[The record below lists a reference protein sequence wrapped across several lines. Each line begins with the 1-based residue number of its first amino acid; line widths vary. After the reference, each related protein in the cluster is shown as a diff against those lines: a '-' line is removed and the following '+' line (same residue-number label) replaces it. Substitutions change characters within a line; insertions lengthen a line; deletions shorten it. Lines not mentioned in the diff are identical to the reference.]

1 MMIIA
6 GLLALEVA
14 ALPSPA
20 PVDALALYG
29 AAIRAMTDLPQPSYV
44 TYRMVGENDGMQ
56 VGLTVI
62 DGNLWLNI
70 GNGPDQSSWSV
81 QHRTF
86 DYKSI
91 VADDDS
97 GKEYTTVR
105 SFFDPTWYGTER
117 ALRLGMLNSQDP
129 APPHHAQEDPT
140 PPPGPTL
147 RTIAVTSV
155 MSPSIYNVEDRGPAT
170 CANGAAGRALHLWSK
185 ARNVMHQLSDV
196 TIDLSSMRFCMMR
209 YSIADTF
216 GYHGIVEQHF
226 AKVGGFWMQTD
237 GLLDGTVRFMGF
249 AIHHG
254 IWRYRL
260 ADMQFPPTLPI

>member
-29 AAIRAMTDLPQPSYV
+29 AAIRAMSDLPQPSYV

-62 DGNLWLNI
+62 DGNLWLSI
-70 GNGPDQSSWSV
+70 GSGPDSSNWSV

-97 GKEYTTVR
+97 GREYSTAR

-117 ALRLGMLNSQDP
+117 ALRLGMLNSQDV
-129 APPHHAQEDPT
+129 APPHMVKGDPT
-140 PPPGPTL
+140 PAPGPTL
-147 RTIAVTSV
+147 R
-155 MSPSIYNVEDRGPAT
+155 
-170 CANGAAGRALHLWSK
+170 
-185 ARNVMHQLSDV
+185 
-196 TIDLSSMRFCMMR
+196 
-209 YSIADTF
+209 
-216 GYHGIVEQHF
+216 
-226 AKVGGFWMQTD
+226 
-237 GLLDGTVRFMGF
+237 
-249 AIHHG
+249 
-254 IWRYRL
+254 
-260 ADMQFPPTLPI
+260 

>member
-1 MMIIA
+1 MVFA
-6 GLLALEVA
+6 GLLAAQVA
-14 ALPSPA
+14 ASPSPA
-20 PVDALALYG
+20 PVDAHELY
-29 AAIRAMTDLPQPSYV
+29 ASAIRAMSDLPQPSYV

-70 GNGPDQSSWSV
+70 GSGPDLSSWSV

-91 VADDDS
+91 VADDDT

-117 ALRLGMLNSQDP
+117 ALRLGMLNSQDAA
-129 APPHHAQEDPT
+129 APHRAQEDPT
-140 PPPGPTL
+140 PPPGATL

-155 MSPSIYNVEDRGPAT
+155 MGPSIYNVEDRGPAM
-170 CANGAAGRALHLWSK
+170 CANGNAGRALHLWS
-185 ARNVMHQLSDV
+185 RQHNVMHQLSDV

-226 AKVGGFWMQTD
+226 ANVNGYWMQTD
-237 GLLDGTVRFMGF
+237 GLLDGTLRFMGF
-249 AIHHG
+249 AVHHG
-254 IWRYRL
+254 MWRYRL
-260 ADMQFPPTLPI
+260 ADMRFPQTLSI

>member
-1 MMIIA
+1 MIFA
-6 GLLALEVA
+6 VVLAA
-14 ALPSPA
+14 QTASPSP
-20 PVDALALYG
+20 PPIDAHDLYV
-29 AAIRAMTDLPQPSYV
+29 AAIRAMSDLPQPSYV
-44 TYRMVGENDGMQ
+44 TYRLAGENDGMQ

-62 DGNLWLNI
+62 DGNLWL
-70 GNGPDQSSWSV
+70 GMSNGGEPSDWSV
-81 QHRTF
+81 RHRTF

-91 VADDDS
+91 VTDAS
-97 GKEYTTVR
+97 TGKEYATAR

-129 APPHHAQEDPT
+129 AAPHRTEEDPT

-147 RTIAVTSV
+147 RTIAVTTV

-170 CANGAAGRALHLWSK
+170 CANGDPGRALHLWSR

-196 TIDLSSMRFCMMR
+196 TIDLSSMQFCTMR
-209 YSIADTF
+209 YSVADTF

-226 AKVGGFWMQTD
+226 ANVGGYWMQTD
-237 GLLDGTVRFMGF
+237 GLLDGTLRFMGV
-249 AIHHG
+249 AMHHG

-260 ADMQFPPTLPI
+260 TDMRFPQHLSI

>member
-1 MMIIA
+1 M
-6 GLLALEVA
+6 LLAA
-14 ALPSPA
+14 QT
-20 PVDALALYG
+20 VDAHRLYVT
-29 AAIRAMTDLPQPSYV
+29 AIRAMSDLPQPAYV
-44 TYRMVGENDGMQ
+44 TYRIIGENDGMQ

-62 DGNLWLNI
+62 GGNLWLSI
-70 GNGPDQSSWSV
+70 GPGPASSDWSV

-91 VADDDS
+91 VTDAS
-97 GKEYTTVR
+97 TGKTYTTAR

-129 APPHHAQEDPT
+129 SAPHEAQADPT

-147 RTIAVTSV
+147 RTIAVTTV
-155 MSPSIYNVEDRGPAT
+155 MSPSIYNVEDRGPAA
-170 CANGAAGRALHLWSK
+170 CANGDAGRALHLWSR

-226 AKVGGFWMQTD
+226 ADVRGYWMQTD
-237 GLLDGTVRFMGF
+237 GLLDGTVRFMGI
-249 AIHHG
+249 ATHHG

-260 ADMQFPPTLPI
+260 DDMRFPQMLSL

>member
-1 MMIIA
+1 MLIA
-6 GLLALEVA
+6 QL
-14 ALPSPA
+14 PA
-20 PVDALALYG
+20 PNAHDLYVS
-29 AAIRAMTDLPQPSYV
+29 AIRAMADLPQPSYV
-44 TYRMVGENDGMQ
+44 TYRIIGENDGMQ

-62 DGNLWLNI
+62 GGNLWLSI
-70 GNGPDQSSWSV
+70 GAGSDESNWSV

-91 VADDDS
+91 VTDES
-97 GKEYTTVR
+97 TGKTYRTAR

-117 ALRLGMLNSQDP
+117 ALRLGMLNSQDAA
-129 APPHHAQEDPT
+129 APHEARVDPT

-147 RTIAVTSV
+147 RTIAVTTV
-155 MSPSIYNVEDRGPAT
+155 LSPSIYNVEDRGPAT
-170 CANGAAGRALHLWSK
+170 CSNGDAGRALHLWS
-185 ARNVMHQLSDV
+185 REHNVMHQLSDV
-196 TIDLSSMRFCMMR
+196 TIDLSSMRFCTMR

-226 AKVGGFWMQTD
+226 ADVGGFWMETD

-249 AIHHG
+249 ATHHG

-260 ADMQFPPTLPI
+260 TDMQFPPALSI

>member
-1 MMIIA
+1 MSFA
-6 GLLALEVA
+6 VLLAASVA
-14 ALPSPA
+14 ASPA
-20 PVDALALYG
+20 PTYAHELYVT
-29 AAIRAMTDLPQPSYV
+29 AIRAMSDLPQPSYV
-44 TYRMVGENDGMQ
+44 TYRLVGENEGMQ
-56 VGLTVI
+56 VGLTVL
-62 DGNLWLNI
+62 DGNLWL
-70 GNGPDQSSWSV
+70 GMSNGAADSDWSV

-91 VADDDS
+91 VTDAS
-97 GKEYTTVR
+97 TGKAYSTAR

-129 APPHHAQEDPT
+129 ATPHRTEEDPT

-170 CANGAAGRALHLWSK
+170 CANGDAGRALHLWSR
-185 ARNVMHQLSDV
+185 AHDVMHQLSDV
-196 TIDLSSMRFCMMR
+196 TIDLLSMRFCMMR
-209 YSIADTF
+209 YSVADTF

-226 AKVGGFWMQTD
+226 ANVDGYWMQTD
-237 GLLDGTVRFMGF
+237 GLLDGTLRFMGF
-249 AIHHG
+249 ATHHG

-260 ADMQFPPTLPI
+260 TDMRFPGHLSI

>member
-1 MMIIA
+1 MV
-6 GLLALEVA
+6 LA
-14 ALPSPA
+14 ALAAASPA
-20 PVDALALYG
+20 PVDAHELYV
-29 AAIRAMTDLPQPSYV
+29 AAIHAMSDLPQPSYV
-44 TYRMVGENDGMQ
+44 TYRLIGENDGMQ
-56 VGLTVI
+56 VALTVL
-62 DGNLWLNI
+62 DGNLWL
-70 GNGPDQSSWSV
+70 GMSNGDAPSDWSV

-86 DYKSI
+86 DYESI
-91 VADDDS
+91 VTDAS
-97 GKEYTTVR
+97 TGTAYTTAR

-129 APPHHAQEDPT
+129 AAPHHTAEDPT

-155 MSPSIYNVEDRGPAT
+155 MSPAIYNVEDRGQAT
-170 CANGAAGRALHLWSK
+170 CANGDAGRALHLWSR

-209 YSIADTF
+209 YSVADSF

-226 AKVGGFWMQTD
+226 ANVGGYWMQTD
-237 GLLDGTVRFMGF
+237 GLLDGTLRFMGF
-249 AIHHG
+249 SMHHG

-260 ADMQFPPTLPI
+260 TDMRFPQYLSI

>member
-1 MMIIA
+1 MVLA
-6 GLLALEVA
+6 GLLALEIA
-14 ALPSPA
+14 ASPSPA
-20 PVDALALYG
+20 PVDAHALFS
-29 AAIRAMTDLPQPSYV
+29 AAVVAMSDLPQPSYV

-62 DGNLWLNI
+62 DGNLWLSI
-70 GNGPDQSSWSV
+70 GKGPDSSSWSV

-91 VADDDS
+91 VSDDEE
-97 GKEYTTVR
+97 GTQYTTVR

-117 ALRLGMLNSQDP
+117 ALRLGMLNSQDA
-129 APPHHAQEDPT
+129 APPRHTQEDPT
-140 PPPGPTL
+140 PPPGPVL
-147 RTIAVTSV
+147 RTIAVATV
-155 MSPSIYNVEDRGPAT
+155 MSPSIYNVEDRGPAA
-170 CANGAAGRALHLWSK
+170 CANGAAGRALHVWSK

-196 TIDLSSMRFCMMR
+196 TVDLSSMRFCMMR

-226 AKVGGFWMQTD
+226 ASVGGYWMQTD

-249 AIHHG
+249 SMHHG

-260 ADMQFPPTLPI
+260 ADMRFPATLSI